1 MVKSLAS
8 FSRGSAKVLL
18 RTGWRAFAQQH
29 NLGFLAFLI
38 AGMAVSFVL
47 FAHILEALLQ
57 THEVYVTGFFFG
69 LIAASVFHVGAQS
82 NWRWLAT
89 AGLAGVVAGGVV
101 GLAGTGGALGGG
113 MESAHA
119 GSAASAQTASA
130 MMIFL
135 AGALASTAW
144 ILPGVSGA
152 FVLVLLGLYQP
163 MLAAVTNGDLALIV
177 TFAAGMGVGLIGFAK
192 ALAWLLE
199 RARAAVI
206 ALLTGFMAGSV
217 VKLWPWRAA
226 SVEDTFLLG
235 VVGAMALGVLAI
247 VLLSLQA
254 SRARGAKR

>member
-18 RTGWRAFAQQH
+18 RTGWCAFAQQH

-47 FAHILEALLQ
+47 FAHIFETLLQ

-89 AGLAGVVAGGVV
+89 VGLAGVVAGGVV

-113 MESAHA
+113 LEA

-130 MMIFL
+130 MMIFV

-163 MLAAVTNGDLALIV
+163 MLAAVTNGDLSLMV

-206 ALLTGFMAGSV
+206 GLLTGFMAGSV

-226 SVEDTFLLG
+226 SVEDTFTLG

-247 VLLSLQA
+247 VLLAVQA
-254 SRARGAKR
+254 SRRRGAKR